1 MAEEA
6 GSRGVI
12 GSGEDTGS
20 VVTSGEQPSGKS
32 SSSGVGEGFAASF
45 LRSCVLAAWQAI
57 WEAVWLTGL
66 LNTRQ

>member
-6 GSRGVI
+6 GSGGVI

-45 LRSCVLAAWQAI
+45 LRAGRMASHMGSSMANRAAKYQAMK
-57 WEAVWLTGL
+57 
-66 LNTRQ
+66 